1 MSPDSVPVNFTTIIK
16 LLAATLKRGHVAEA
30 SCDARSFEVNEK
42 GGSLKGKLS
51 KLNWRGILFICFFLK
66 ISGKVLIFNLQISRA
81 RNFVGEMKA
90 IEIE

>member
-16 LLAATLKRGHVAEA
+16 LLAATLKRGHVAGA

-51 KLNWRGILFICFFLK
+51 KLN
-66 ISGKVLIFNLQISRA
+66 
-81 RNFVGEMKA
+81 
-90 IEIE
+90 

>member
-16 LLAATLKRGHVAEA
+16 LLAATLKRGHVAGA

-42 GGSLKGKLS
+42 GKFERKVIEIELTR
-51 KLNWRGILFICFFLK
+51 NFIYLFFLK

-81 RNFVGEMKA
+81 RNLVSEMKA